1 MIRSNCLKVILTI
14 LFGLTVLFSQNIPH
28 VYLNMNTEE
37 VSQNDTVSLEIGVS
51 EGDSIKSVYIR
62 LNYNENI
69 YRFLEGTPASL
80 FQGATFWDIHQEDIE
95 TDTMLYLVGV
105 TLGAERFVSAPG
117 PFFNLIFVAI
127 DSGAAVF
134 KLDSLNFLSPSLQY
148 FSGTADSLKTYVSSL
163 DSFPPDPVT
172 DFKAQEDGSG
182 RLKLSWRNP
191 NDVDYEGTIILR
203 STEDFIL
210 VPDTTETVIY
220 DGTLSDFT
228 DEDLVDDKM
237 YYYTAFTYD
246 EIPNY
251 STPVFLKGEPKDEY
265 VFAYPNPF
273 NPDEGM
279 RFNVLFSNNTFIE
292 IKIYDAVGNH
302 VINLYKDEQIYA
314 NIPSKDMEW
323 NGRNGDGDVVANGVY
338 YFVVKTSQGDQKIGK
353 LAVLR

>member
-1 MIRSNCLKVILTI
+1 MIRSNCLKIVLPI
-14 LFGLTVLFSQNIPH
+14 LFGLTALFSQNIPH
-28 VYLNMNTEE
+28 VYLDMNTDE
-37 VSQNDTVSLEIGVS
+37 VSETDTVSLEIGVS
-51 EGDSIKSVYIR
+51 AGDSIKSVYIR
-62 LNYNENI
+62 LNYDENI

-80 FQGATFWDIHQEDIE
+80 FQGATFCDIRQEDIE
-95 TDTMLYLVGV
+95 TDTVLILVGV
-105 TLGAERFVSAPG
+105 TMGKGQYVSAPG

-127 DSGAAVF
+127 DSGEAVF
-134 KLDSLNFLSPSLQY
+134 RLDSLNFLNPTLDY

-182 RLKLSWRNP
+182 RLKLTWRNP
-191 NDVDYEGTIILR
+191 NDADYEGTIILR

-210 VPDTTETVIY
+210 LPDTTETVIY
-220 DGTLSDFT
+220 DGTLSAFT
-228 DEDLVDDKM
+228 DEDLVDDNL

-302 VINLYKDEQIYA
+302 VIDLYEDERIDA
-314 NIPSKDMEW
+314 NMPSTDMEW
-323 NGRNGDGDVVANGVY
+323 NGRNGDGDIVANGVY

>member
-1 MIRSNCLKVILTI
+1 MTKKIQIIAAVITLI
-14 LFGLTVLFSQNIPH
+14 LYSLAFSQVTPH
-28 VYLNMNTEE
+28 VYMELNTDE
-37 VSQNDTVSLEIGVS
+37 VSETDTVSLEIGVS
-51 EGDSIKSVYIR
+51 AGDSIKSVLMR
-62 LNYNENI
+62 LNYDEQKFTFIN
-69 YRFLEGTPASL
+69 GTPARL
-80 FQGATFWDIHQEDIE
+80 FQMPTFWDIHLENILGDS
-95 TDTMLYLVGV
+95 MVYLVGV
-105 TLGAERFVSAPG
+105 TLVADTFITAPG
-117 PFFNLIFVAI
+117 PFFKLNFAAI
-127 DSGAAVF
+127 DSGEAVF
-134 KLDSLNFLSPSLQY
+134 KLDSLNFIKPDLT
-148 FSGTADSLKTYVSSL
+148 FMAGTSDSLVMIIASADT
-163 DSFPPDPVT
+163 FPPDPVT

-182 RLKLSWRNP
+182 RLKLTWRNP

-220 DGTLSDFT
+220 NGILSDFT

-279 RFNVLFSNNTFIE
+279 RFNILFSNNTFID

-314 NIPSKDMEW
+314 NIPSTDMEW